1 MPELVSVQMAEVS
14 PWTSAATARSL
25 GTSWS
30 VVENEIALSD
40 GVTANCA
47 CPAATCRAGVSF
59 CAGSASGLRSSTSRP
74 AFAYSP
80 SAAAT

>member
-14 PWTSAATARSL
+14 PWTSAATARGW

-40 GVTANCA
+40 GDGELRLPT
-47 CPAATCRAGVSF
+47 TCRASVSLRRIGVE
-59 CAGSASGLRSSTSRP
+59 LRG
-74 AFAYSP
+74 
-80 SAAAT
+80 